1 MFKTFAIALAASI
14 VVASPSFA
22 NEPETQTRSVRVSDL
37 DLASSEGRTQLQRR
51 IRAAA
56 RSVCRDGAS
65 IGLSST
71 IAERQCTRAAI
82 DGTRTQV
89 ARLIAEAGSEVAMA
103 DIKPGQ

>member
-1 MFKTFAIALAASI
+1 MIKTFVIAFLASF
-14 VVASPSFA
+14 VVASPA
-22 NEPETQTRSVRVSDL
+22 IAKELETQTRSVRVSDL

-65 IGLSST
+65 LGGYSLT
-71 IAERQCTRAAI
+71 CTKAAI

-89 ARLIAEAGSEVAMA
+89 ARLISNAGSDVAMA
-103 DIKPGQ
+103 TSKPVQ